1 MKRIHWEQFM
11 AFTVTEKVIARNYS
25 TESEGKNA
33 GIHKLWHASCG
44 ATKGRLRTVMFSL
57 LAFTCFAANANAARM
72 SDIEFSALPGDKT
85 EIRMTFD
92 DRPPVPA
99 GYTIEQ
105 PARIALDLVGVRSGL
120 DSKYHSLGT
129 GNARSVTVVEAGDRT
144 RIIVSLGELVAYS
157 TRIEGN
163 SLYVL
168 VGKQNSVSFVA
179 DSDNSISNEID
190 QPMDSAYDSGG
201 AARIEEIDF
210 RRGELGE
217 GRVIVRLSDPSID
230 VDISYDGGKIRV
242 EFEDTLIPEQLQR
255 RLDVTDFATPVLS
268 IDSLPEGGNT
278 VLLVEPTGDYDYL
291 AYQADEIFSLEVKP
305 LTREELE
312 TNRDKTFRYRG
323 EKLSLNFQDVE
334 IRAVLQLIADFTDL
348 NLVASD
354 TVAGRITLRLKNVP
368 WDQALDIIMKTKGLD
383 KREIGNVLMVGPAAE
398 LQAREKQELESRQQI
413 SELAPLRTEFIEIRY
428 ASASEIFALFQGAA
442 TGQGEEGSTGGNN
455 GVISKRGSVI
465 VDERTNSIILTETAG
480 KIAEFRA
487 VLDKLDVPVRQVL
500 IEARIVSAS
509 SNVTE
514 SLGVRWGGL
523 GTGSYRNGDYST
535 FAGGSLDTVN
545 EIRTP
550 SDDGTIG
557 FTSPDHLVVDL
568 GAQGSNATSFAIGV
582 VSGSYLLDLEISALE
597 NLGEAEVIGRPK
609 VITAD
614 KQEASISSGQEIP
627 YESATGGEG
636 LGGASGTTTSFKEVE
651 LKLTVRPQITPDDR
665 IIMKLDVKQD
675 TVGAVTAG
683 GLSIDTNN
691 IVTQVLVNNGETIV
705 LGGVYNTN
713 TTRSISKTPFLGDIP
728 YLGRLF
734 KRNIDQTQK
743 SELLIFIT
751 PRIIEDS
758 LRSR

>member
-1 MKRIHWEQFM
+1 M
-11 AFTVTEKVIARNYS
+11 AFTVNQKVIAKKYRKAS
-25 TESEGKNA
+25 VGAHSKFIKTLGVSLFFLVGFVMNA
-33 GIHKLWHASCG
+33 
-44 ATKGRLRTVMFSL
+44 T
-57 LAFTCFAANANAARM
+57 AARM

-85 EIRMTFD
+85 EIRMMFD
-92 DRPPVPA
+92 GRPPAPT

-105 PARIALDLVGVRSGL
+105 PARIALDLDNVTSGL
-120 DSKYHSLGT
+120 ASKYHSLGT
-129 GNARSVTVVEAGDRT
+129 GNARSVTVIEAGDRT
-144 RIIVSLGELVAYS
+144 RVIVALGELVAYS
-157 TRIEGN
+157 TRIEGR

-168 VGKQNSVSFVA
+168 VGKQDSGSFDA
-179 DSDNSISNEID
+179 EDSNGLVNDLE
-190 QPMDSAYDSGG
+190 QPMESGYASGG
-201 AARIEEIDF
+201 TSRVEDVDF
-210 RRGELGE
+210 RRGERGE
-217 GRVIVRLSDPSID
+217 GRVIVQLSDPSVD

-242 EFEDTLIPEQLQR
+242 EFKETLIPEQLQR

-268 IDSLPEGGNT
+268 IDSLPEAQNT

-291 AYQADEIFSLEVKP
+291 AYQTDDMFTLEVKP
-305 LTREELE
+305 VTGAELE
-312 TNRDKTFRYRG
+312 STRDQAFRYRG

-334 IRAVLQLIADFTDL
+334 MRAVLQLIADFTDF

-442 TGQGEEGSTGGNN
+442 NRSQEDGSSARSK
-455 GVISKRGSVI
+455 GVISNRGSVI
-465 VDERTNSIILTETAG
+465 VDERTNSIILTETAD

-509 SNVTE
+509 SNVSE
-514 SLGVRWGGL
+514 SIGVRWGGI
-523 GTGSYRNGDYST
+523 GTGSYDNGEYST
-535 FAGGSLDTVN
+535 FAGGSLETVN
-545 EIRTP
+545 EIRMP
-550 SDDGTIG
+550 SEDGSLA

-568 GAQGSNATSFAIGV
+568 GAQGQGASSFAIGV

-597 NLGEAEVIGRPK
+597 SLGEAEVIGRPK

-651 LKLTVRPQITPDDR
+651 LKLTVKPQITPDDR

-713 TTRSISKTPFLGDIP
+713 TTRSITKTPLLGDIP
-728 YLGRLF
+728 YVGRLF
-734 KRNIDQTQK
+734 KRNVDQVQK